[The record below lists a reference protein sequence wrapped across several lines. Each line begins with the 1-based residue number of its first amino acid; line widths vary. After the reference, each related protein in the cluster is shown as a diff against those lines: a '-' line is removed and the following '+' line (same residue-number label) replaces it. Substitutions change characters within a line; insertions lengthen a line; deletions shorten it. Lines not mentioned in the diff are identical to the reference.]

1 MFFSGESTKPKNV
14 LNACRTNGVELEYR
28 TPDCIFGSTMKER
41 DYYQGKLKFSVVTP
55 VFSEEENL
63 EVLYTRLTK
72 VMESLGGTYEIIFVD
87 DGSTDSSFQILR
99 ELHQK
104 DSNVKV
110 IRFTRSFGQH
120 IAVTAGLDHSK
131 GENVI
136 SMDADLQDQPEE
148 IPKLLAKLNEGYDI
162 VYGCRRRRQDSF
174 LRKLASKA
182 YRWLLAKLT
191 NQTINPDIVSFRIM
205 TRTVVDYTNQ
215 LRECSRTLGGLIG
228 WLGFPCAAV
237 DVEHGKRVAGK
248 SKYGLWKLIRLATD
262 GVISFSDVPLRLSGY
277 FGFVVSGVS
286 FVLGVYMLVRHL
298 VLGATVAG
306 YTYIIVSIFFTGGVL
321 LLVLGVIG
329 EYIGRINTEVRNRPL
344 YVIKDIIE

>member
-1 MFFSGESTKPKNV
+1 
-14 LNACRTNGVELEYR
+14 
-28 TPDCIFGSTMKER
+28 MKEH
-41 DYYQGKLKFSVVTP
+41 DYYQSKLKFSVVIP
-55 VFSEEENL
+55 VFNEKENL

-72 VMESLGGTYEIIFVD
+72 VMKSLGGTYEIIFVD

-99 ELHQK
+99 DLHQK
-104 DSNVKV
+104 DNNVKV

-131 GENVI
+131 GESVI

-162 VYGCRRRRQDSF
+162 VYAFRRRRQDSF
-174 LRKLASKA
+174 LRKSTSRA
-182 YRWLLAKLT
+182 YRWLSAKLT

-215 LRECSRTLGGLIG
+215 LREHSRTLGGLIK
-228 WLGFPCAAV
+228 WLGFPYATV
-237 DVEHGKRVAGK
+237 DVKHGKRAAGK

-262 GVISFSDVPLRLSGY
+262 GIISFSDVPLRLSAY
-277 FGFVVSGVS
+277 FGFAVSGAS

-298 VLGATVAG
+298 VFGATVAG

-321 LLVLGVIG
+321 LLALGVIG

-344 YVIKDIIE
+344 YVIKDIME